1 MVEESGVTAQGDL
14 SIDRNQRGALTNYL
28 RAYQEVGLQAL
39 KEVKFYRPASELQA
53 YRGRLEEYFRE
64 HPPATAKEAMER
76 IEQLTGVRRSPDRV
90 RVFLKGL
97 GMECRKVGMLPAKA
111 DPASQESFNQTV

>member
-1 MVEESGVTAQGDL
+1 LE
-14 SIDRNQRGALTNYL
+14 
-28 RAYQEVGLQAL
+28 AL
-39 KEVKFYRPASELQA
+39 KEVKFYRPASELQE
-53 YRGRLEEYFRE
+53 YRGTLEECFRA

-97 GMECRKVGMLPAKA
+97 GMECRKVGMVPAKA
-111 DPASQESFNQTV
+111 DPARQESFKKTL